1 MNINIVHTASY
12 KIGLV
17 TTEGKLIAIN
27 INMKVEKYIII
38 AEYLASL

>member
-1 MNINIVHTASY
+1 MVHTASY

-17 TTEGKLIAIN
+17 TIEGRMIVIN
-27 INMKVEKYIII
+27 INMNVEKYIII